1 MPSYKGISFFVAF
14 FFVVAQALL
23 YCSVGGRKKPHASR
37 RVLMDFKTAA
47 VRVLAVSF
55 LLFANSIL
63 VAAQTDSIYQIPA
76 GTRIMLRMDVELS
89 SKVASV
95 GDTFTTAIA
104 KPVMLRDTVV
114 LPAGTVLE
122 GRVTGVSAAS
132 TGGANGRLD
141 VVFESLR
148 LFKTTPR
155 KIEGELVKKL
165 EQRSSSLTNV
175 LTIVG
180 GTVAGAVLGSFTK
193 SGSRALLGAG
203 IGAGAGTGV
212 ALVRK
217 GKDVRIQRDEEFEI
231 VLKKDV
237 VLPVLDY

>member
-1 MPSYKGISFFVAF
+1 MHCFIAPWVDEEA
-14 FFVVAQALL
+14 
-23 YCSVGGRKKPHASR
+23 HASR

-47 VRVLAVSF
+47 VRGLAVSF
-55 LLFANSIL
+55 LFFANSIL
-63 VAAQTDSIYQIPA
+63 VAAQPDSIYQIPE
-76 GTRIMLRMDVELS
+76 GTRIRLKIDLELS
-89 SKVASV
+89 SKVAGV

-104 KPVMLRDTVV
+104 KPVMIRDTIV
-114 LPAGTVLE
+114 LPVGTVIE
-122 GRVTGVSAAS
+122 GRVRSVSAAAS
-132 TGGANGRLD
+132 GGANGRLD

-148 LFKTTPR
+148 MFKSTPR

-165 EQRSSSLTNV
+165 EYRSSSLTNA

-180 GTVAGAVLGSFTK
+180 GTVTGALFGAFTK
-193 SGSRALLGAG
+193 SSSGALLGAG

-212 ALVRK
+212 ALLRK
-217 GKDVRIQRDEEFEI
+217 GKDVRIRQDEEFEI

>member
-1 MPSYKGISFFVAF
+1 MHCFIAPWVDEKS
-14 FFVVAQALL
+14 
-23 YCSVGGRKKPHASR
+23 HASR

-63 VAAQTDSIYQIPA
+63 VAAQPESIYQIPA
-76 GTRIMLRMDVELS
+76 GTRIRLKMDVELS

-95 GDTFTTAIA
+95 GDTFTTAVA
-104 KPVMLRDTVV
+104 KPITIRDTIV
-114 LPAGTVLE
+114 LPAGTVIE
-122 GRVTGVSAAS
+122 GRVTSVSAAAS
-132 TGGANGRLD
+132 GGSNGRLD

-155 KIEGELVKKL
+155 KIDGELVQKL
-165 EQRSSSLTNV
+165 EYRSSSLTNA

-180 GTVAGAVLGSFTK
+180 GTVAGVVIGAFTK
-193 SGSRALLGAG
+193 SSSGALFGAG

-212 ALVRK
+212 ALLRK

>member
-1 MPSYKGISFFVAF
+1 MPSYKGISFFEAL
-14 FFVVAQALL
+14 FFVLAQALL
-23 YCSVGGRKKPHASR
+23 YCFAGGRIARRGR

-47 VRVLAVSF
+47 VRVVVVSF

-63 VAAQTDSIYQIPA
+63 VAAQTDTIYQIPA

-89 SKVASV
+89 SKVAGV
-95 GDTFTTAIA
+95 GDTFTTAVA
-104 KPVMLRDTVV
+104 KPVMLRDTIV
-114 LPAGTVLE
+114 LPVGTVIE
-122 GRVTGVSAAS
+122 GRVTSVSAAS
-132 TGGANGRLD
+132 SGGANGRLD

-148 LFKTTPR
+148 MANTSPR

-165 EQRSSSLTNV
+165 EQRSSSLTNA

-193 SGSRALLGAG
+193 SGSGALFGAG

-212 ALVRK
+212 ALFRK
-217 GKDVRIQRDEEFEI
+217 GKDVRIQRGEEFEI
-231 VLKKDV
+231 VLKKDL
-237 VLPVLDY
+237 VLPVSDY